1 MAISYYQMTG
11 ALTLEQVT
19 PVITALFDGLHLEAD
34 ALVKGRALI
43 SLKVGEYYPRW
54 EKIVAELSR
63 LAVDL
68 GVLPRATEQTADL
81 ETVLSVLAAHF
92 QVEQDVQGRIEQ
104 ALFAD
109 CADLDSLFAL
119 ATRFDDGHRLTAIE
133 TNTSWFYTVPRLF
146 RFDAELSFLSGNVR
160 LFEQSHRIRAVACAL
175 DAALQKGDVAEAS
188 RLVAQETMRLLD
200 CIQDRRIRA
209 AVRRHFVGR
218 LAEFPAGSDI
228 PF

>member
-11 ALTLEQVT
+11 VLTLERVT
-19 PVITALFDGLHLEAD
+19 PVITALFDGFHLEAD
-34 ALVKGRALI
+34 TLGKGRALI
-43 SLKVGEYYPRW
+43 SLKAGEYYPRW

-68 GVLPRATEQTADL
+68 GVLPRETEQTADL
-81 ETVLSVLAAHF
+81 ETVLSVLAVHF

-119 ATRFDDGHRLTAIE
+119 ATRFNDGHQLTAIE
-133 TNTSWFYTVPRLF
+133 TNASWLYTVPRLF
-146 RFDAELSFLSGNVR
+146 RFDADLSFLSGNVR

-175 DAALQKGDVAEAS
+175 DAALQNGDVAEAS
-188 RLVAQETMRLLD
+188 RLVVRETVRLLD
-200 CIQDRRIRA
+200 CIQDSQTRE
-209 AVRRHFVGR
+209 AVRRHFIGR
-218 LAEFPAGSDI
+218 LTEFPLPDARE
-228 PF
+228 